1 MPHWGLAPEACSPG
15 CPASGQESSAGSWP
29 FLLLLPSRTLLTAFI
44 SGTPHAPSTSD
55 KVNGSEVGSNIGGWG
70 RAGGSAEWKGKVKKN
85 ASRSQ
90 LRRSTWKGD
99 DTLPHPRRP
108 GSHRG
113 CRTAPRNLSPS
124 ALEPPHL
131 PPPTRPTPC
140 AVTSRAGRGAEE
152 SGRCR
157 CCFSGSGAS
166 AGNFPAL
173 RSKLSW
179 SPPAAGWEGAQRG
192 ARGAGAA
199 RSPGTRP
206 ARRPAGAAAPPVCG
220 PFPRARPSPQPPPP
234 PRPRPAPPP
243 PLRLPVFFSGASRPV
258 ARRRSLLFLRLC
270 RPLSLLLSGLTSAG
284 DSGASPGSGA
294 SPLAVTGVTLFPARF
309 LRHLPLLAAARAQV
323 PCPGVLET
331 CEGHVSR
338 LVDYH
343 KHWLPHLRLSNA
355 LQISWEIRVLITY
368 VSTVLFG
375 NMCRDWKWPFATLET
390 SQFSK
395 ASHFKTQQTRVRSL

>member
-243 PLRLPVFFSGASRPV
+243 PAPPPG
-258 ARRRSLLFLRLC
+258 LFLRRLPPRC
-270 RPLSLLLSGLTSAG
+270 SQAQPSFSPPLSSSLPLTFWSHLGWRLGCVPRLRCLPARG
-284 DSGASPGSGA
+284 HGSNALPRSFPKAPSPPRRCPGSGPVPRC
-294 SPLAVTGVTLFPARF
+294 SRNVWRAR
-309 LRHLPLLAAARAQV
+309 Q
-323 PCPGVLET
+323 
-331 CEGHVSR
+331 
-338 LVDYH
+338 
-343 KHWLPHLRLSNA
+343 
-355 LQISWEIRVLITY
+355 
-368 VSTVLFG
+368 
-375 NMCRDWKWPFATLET
+375 
-390 SQFSK
+390 
-395 ASHFKTQQTRVRSL
+395 